1 MPDRRQGRFRRDL
14 NSLWRN
20 EKGELS
26 SAMIGTTVGQV
37 IAGIFLWRHM
47 EDLIDHWDSLTV
59 LFLVLIAPE
68 AYKKFMYMRFGGS
81 NTDSY
86 ERTITSSS
94 SSSNSTPQ
102 AGSPPP
108 ANSFPAR

>member
-1 MPDRRQGRFRRDL
+1 MMPDRRQGRFRRDL

-47 EDLIDHWDSLTV
+47 EDL
-59 LFLVLIAPE
+59 FLVLIAPE
-68 AYKKFMYMRFGGS
+68 AYKKFMVMRFSGNS
-81 NTDSY
+81 NDYS

-94 SSSNSTPQ
+94 SRDVHQ
-102 AGSPPP
+102 AKEAPDVPDP
-108 ANSFPAR
+108 R